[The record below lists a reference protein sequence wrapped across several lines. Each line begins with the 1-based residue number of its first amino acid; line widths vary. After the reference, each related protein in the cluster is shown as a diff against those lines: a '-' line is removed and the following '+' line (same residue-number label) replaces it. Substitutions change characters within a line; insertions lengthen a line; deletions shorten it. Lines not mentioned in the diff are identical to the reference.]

1 MDGFFTIERN
11 MIHFENNFLV
21 NLLFSEK
28 YEFGPQMT
36 KIYIKNFFR
45 KEPHATLPREFLYL
59 CRLPYTWRL
68 CDLQLENHRQAGRLK

>member
-11 MIHFENNFLV
+11 MIHFENSFLV

-36 KIYIKNFFR
+36 KIYIKIFFEKNHMR
-45 KEPHATLPREFLYL
+45 LYL
-59 CRLPYTWRL
+59 ESFSTY
-68 CDLQLENHRQAGRLK
+68 